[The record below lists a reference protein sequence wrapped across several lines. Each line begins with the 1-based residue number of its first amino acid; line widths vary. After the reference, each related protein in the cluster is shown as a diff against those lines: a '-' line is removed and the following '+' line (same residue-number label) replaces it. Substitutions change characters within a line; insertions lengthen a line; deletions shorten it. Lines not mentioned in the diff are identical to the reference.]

1 MCSGYGVVGVV
12 GMEWVCVVGMEWVC
26 VVGMEWWVWSG
37 YV

>member
-1 MCSGYGVVGVV
+1 MCSGYGVDS
-12 GMEWVCVVGMEWVC
+12 VVGMEWVC